1 MEPISPINKALI
13 DKAKLNNNQT
23 AKNVQVQTPAPKLS
37 ADSVE
42 ISTKTQKQGLIDKI
56 KSNKKL
62 LIAGGVAIAAA
73 TAGIIF
79 GIKKGIIPFG
89 VNAKAKNILKRSD
102 EILAQGSDI
111 LAQGQKEY
119 NEAIGLLTQ
128 ARENGFSDVLD
139 ESGNVIRSFYIETK
153 YPNLQESS
161 MSEFLDGKIIRQVSF
176 NQTKNGFDIGKIEK
190 GIEVSSDARKISE
203 SFGFSKGVLYDYRK
217 GIEEFADRRANVAE
231 SFWIDGPEIHY
242 QKSYKRLLD
251 HTYTVSES
259 FYTADGNL
267 KTYQKGINEQLDN
280 GRKISETFMFSDGA
294 LAEHRKGTEISVDD
308 SMNVAILNK
317 YENGKLISHQK
328 NVEL

>member
-13 DKAKLNNNQT
+13 EKVKLNNNQT
-23 AKNVQVQTPAPKLS
+23 SKNVQVQTPVPKLS

-42 ISTKTQKQGLIDKI
+42 LSTKTQKQGLIDKI

-111 LAQGQKEY
+111 IALGQKEY
-119 NEAIGLLTQ
+119 NEAMGLLNQ

-139 ESGNVIRSFYIETK
+139 ESGKVIRNFDISNN
-153 YPNLQESS
+153 PALSS
-161 MSEFLDGKIIRQVSF
+161 TMREFSDGKLTRRVYFSQIDNEF
-176 NQTKNGFDIGKIEK
+176 NISSIDKGVEELSDGAKTAERFDFSNGVLSGYTKGWELFADLSEKIAE
-190 GIEVSSDARKISE
+190 G
-203 SFGFSKGVLYDYRK
+203 FGFSDGVLN
-217 GIEEFADRRANVAE
+217 I
-231 SFWIDGPEIHY
+231 
-242 QKSYKRLLD
+242 
-251 HTYTVSES
+251 YT
-259 FYTADGNL
+259 
-267 KTYQKGINEQLDN
+267 
-280 GRKISETFMFSDGA
+280 
-294 LAEHRKGTEISVDD
+294 KGTETLVDD
-308 SMNVAILNK
+308 SAKVDEIFNFSNGVLSGYTKGWEILADERQKIAEGLGFSNGVLSDYTKGWESLADGAKKAAISNK

-328 NVEL
+328 NIEL